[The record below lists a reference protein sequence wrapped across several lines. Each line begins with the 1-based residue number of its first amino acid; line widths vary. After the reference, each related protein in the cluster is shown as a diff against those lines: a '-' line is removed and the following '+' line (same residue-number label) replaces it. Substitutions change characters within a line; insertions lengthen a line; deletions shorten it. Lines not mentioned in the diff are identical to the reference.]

1 MVHGFRHPIATN
13 SCRIGLTC
21 TPSRNRHAKGSVT
34 AGLPLVESS
43 RSRSRCTVV
52 PAPHPRRDPAD
63 QSRLPV
69 TATLPLCQFCL
80 WDVCRG
86 KRGQN
91 ALLSRSVSL
100 QRLALA
106 RRSFI
111 ARIMNDQ
118 WLPKSILNF
127 RDVGKSVGGRAGVKP
142 GQLFRSSDLGS
153 TSWRLLVCVDLSIDA
168 GQTMPRRTID
178 ANCTWNWGSPP

>member
-69 TATLPLCQFCL
+69 TATLPLCQSRL

-86 KRGQN
+86 KKGQN